1 MDERAISVASD
12 ENLRQLGVV
21 AQGDILALKA
31 FISDQLSKRPSQE
44 DSREQRKK
52 MLIEKLVEKKL
63 VAQI

>member
-1 MDERAISVASD
+1 MDERAISVAPD

-52 MLIEKLVEKKL
+52 MLIEKLAKKKL